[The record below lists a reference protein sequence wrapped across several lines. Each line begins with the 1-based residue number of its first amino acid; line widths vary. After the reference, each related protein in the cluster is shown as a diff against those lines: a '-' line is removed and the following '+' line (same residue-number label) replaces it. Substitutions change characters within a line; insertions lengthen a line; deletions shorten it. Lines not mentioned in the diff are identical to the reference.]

1 MERREFEAKIKRQLE
16 NMAALHTIDKA
27 ITSQVELQSV
37 LKVLLDDPE
46 GLVEFDHPMGYR
58 YEPGLT
64 TETAD
69 GVTHVSLV
77 ARRA

>member
-1 MERREFEAKIKRQLE
+1 VSHWNKLLKG
-16 NMAALHTIDKA
+16 ALLRH
-27 ITSQVELQSV
+27 V
-37 LKVLLDDPE
+37 LATQLDDPE

-58 YEPGLT
+58 YESGLT

>member
-1 MERREFEAKIKRQLE
+1 MDFVEAAR
-16 NMAALHTIDKA
+16 ALGASHARIL
-27 ITSQVELQSV
+27 VRHV
-37 LKVLLDDPE
+37 LATQLDDPE

-58 YEPGLT
+58 YESGLT